1 MAQKRPGRP
10 TSGIRGVTNKGRDF
24 GVRLTTTDLDRVRLL
39 GRWYCLTLDH
49 LTRAE
54 LDPSHWHPEHT
65 SADLDDGVSDEYDK
79 KAYLIRRRLAKLVR
93 IEENPA
99 AHVGPVVAAAE
110 LYERRTGWHAT
121 RYGITAAGLP
131 WSFRPAVN
139 PRFAHHAWAAASVG
153 MQIERAGFT
162 VLSERE
168 IATGTDRHGDDITA
182 RLESEYTGP
191 QGGRQVGKKP
201 DLAVLSPG
209 GTRYVAVEVERWNDR
224 PLRDYTEK
232 LTAYQNNTD
241 IEAVW
246 YLCGSETVKSRVIQ
260 AAMKIG
266 LPKDFPL
273 RLRVMV
279 DVNGLPEVP
288 GLAGAEKLLADL
300 RAVTTGDGDAA

>member
-24 GVRLTTTDLDRVRLL
+24 GVRLTDTDLARVRLL

-54 LDPSHWHPEHT
+54 LDPTHWHPDHIT
-65 SADLDDGVSDEYDK
+65 DNTDGRVSTAYEK

-168 IATGTDRHGDDITA
+168 IATGTDQHGDDITA
-182 RLESEYTGP
+182 RLNSEYSGP
-191 QGGRQVGKKP
+191 HGGRQVTKKP

-209 GTRYVAVEVERWNDR
+209 GTNYVAVEVERWNDR

-232 LTAYQNNTD
+232 LTAYQDNTA
-241 IEAVW
+241 IKAVW
-246 YLCGSETVKSRVIQ
+246 YLCGSETVQSRVIQ
-260 AAMKIG
+260 AATKIG
-266 LPKDFPL
+266 LPTDFPL
-273 RLRVMV
+273 RMRVMR
-279 DVNGLPEVP
+279 DVNGLPQIP
-288 GLAGAEKLLADL
+288 NLAADQKMLADM
-300 RAVTTGDGDAA
+300 RAVTTEDGDVA